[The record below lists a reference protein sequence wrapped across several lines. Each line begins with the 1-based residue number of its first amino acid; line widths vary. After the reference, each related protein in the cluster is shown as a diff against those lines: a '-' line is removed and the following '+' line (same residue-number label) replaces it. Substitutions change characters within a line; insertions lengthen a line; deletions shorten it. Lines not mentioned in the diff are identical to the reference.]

1 MDQIDPYQLDS
12 YDHSHTHLS
21 QIKKNAGTILVF
33 KKILGAQD
41 IWSSRLI
48 NEYNKKY

>member
-33 KKILGAQD
+33 KKNTGCT
-41 IWSSRLI
+41 RYLI
-48 NEYNKKY
+48 FPSY